1 MRIASAR
8 IYNSGV
14 SVAGMSLS
22 ASAIARSVRGR
33 QVELV
38 KTFSRLE
45 LVLVVALGLFMLFLA
60 VNGFLA
66 PGPAAR
72 GFGIPIV
79 DSADLFYLRVKADRD
94 VTIGAVLLLLAAL
107 RERRALGALVAVST
121 VAPLCD
127 LALSLADAR
136 GRAGY
141 ALPVHGSAA
150 VYCAVLAL
158 LLLRRRD

>member
-1 MRIASAR
+1 
-8 IYNSGV
+8 
-14 SVAGMSLS
+14 MSLS
-22 ASAIARSVRGR
+22 ASAIAPKLRER

-45 LVLVVALGLFMLFLA
+45 LVLVVALGLFLLVLA
-60 VNGFLA
+60 ANGFLV

-94 VTIGAVLLLLAAL
+94 LTIGVVLLVLAAL
-107 RERRALGALVAVST
+107 RERRALGALVAVAT
-121 VAPLCD
+121 AAPLCD

-141 ALPVHGSAA
+141 ALPVHGGAA
-150 VYCAVLAL
+150 IYCAVLAL
-158 LLLRRRD
+158 LLLRRRS